1 MSSRRRQPMWA
12 TEDVCL
18 MSLGVAGH
26 TLLIAAAVALG
37 TGSPLT
43 SGVLMAASVATWAV
57 VILLSLVSLVRMR
70 RSRTRSDYTMVMY
83 EAPGRGSEW

>member
-12 TEDVCL
+12 TEAVCL

-43 SGVLMAASVATWAV
+43 SRVLMAASVATWAV
-57 VILLSLVSLVRMR
+57 VILISLVSLVRMR
-70 RSRTRSDYTMVMY
+70 RSLIRSDYTMVMGGATGG
-83 EAPGRGSEW
+83 ESEW

>member
-1 MSSRRRQPMWA
+1 MSIRRRQTMWA
-12 TEDVCL
+12 TADVCL

-43 SGVLMAASVATWAV
+43 WWVLMAASVATWAV
-57 VILLSLVSLVRMR
+57 VILISLVSLVRMR
-70 RSRTRSDYTMVMY
+70 RSRNRSDCTMVMRG
-83 EAPGRGSEW
+83 ATGRGSES